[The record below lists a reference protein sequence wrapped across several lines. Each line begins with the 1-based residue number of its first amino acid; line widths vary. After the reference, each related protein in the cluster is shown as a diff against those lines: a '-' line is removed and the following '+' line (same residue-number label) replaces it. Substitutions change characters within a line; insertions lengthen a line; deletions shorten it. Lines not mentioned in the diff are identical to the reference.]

1 MKTLREL
8 NDTFAAAMDVA
19 DSSARLLPA
28 GFLSHDAA
36 RYISDANCRG
46 LDHREYGIGSAF
58 VLTGVLTL
66 LGGLLLLPLKLYRG
80 THADP
85 LSK

>member
-1 MKTLREL
+1 
-8 NDTFAAAMDVA
+8 MDVA
-19 DSSARLLPA
+19 DSKLQATLA

-66 LGGLLLLPLKLYRG
+66 LGGLLLLPQNYI
-80 THADP
+80 ADTR
-85 LSK
+85 